1 MMPSRSLDSGVG
13 GGDDLSSYSLHES
26 LMLEG
31 GGGGGVD
38 SSAASSSASSSAAT
52 SSSSSAASAAAA
64 AAAAVAASPSPL
76 IGLEAMER
84 QAVLADASRLC
95 AFCNLGDRSLLG
107 QGTLTRYEPTP
118 GFSPFR
124 MEAAAAR
131 RKRTDDLRGDDATQG
146 RERGGVGCRCLGLVL
161 EFVRS
166 ALFNWLVDSVW
177 LLFLPGCPPACS
189 YFPFITLLSS
199 FRSHPHVPPRPL
211 GPPFKYP
218 ISNLHPCTSFLRI

>member
-31 GGGGGVD
+31 GGGGGGSD
-38 SSAASSSASSSAAT
+38 ASASSSAAGATT
-52 SSSSSAASAAAA
+52 SSSSSSVSAAAA
-64 AAAAVAASPSPL
+64 AAAAVAAASSSSPL
-76 IGLEAMER
+76 SGLEAMER

-146 RERGGVGCRCLGLVL
+146 REGGCRWL
-161 EFVRS
+161 
-166 ALFNWLVDSVW
+166 ALDVELWLSNAVWFSSSV
-177 LLFLPGCPPACS
+177 LFLNS
-189 YFPFITLLSS
+189 
-199 FRSHPHVPPRPL
+199 V
-211 GPPFKYP
+211 
-218 ISNLHPCTSFLRI
+218 